1 MFRAVGTPRVIS
13 SPALPDCWAIHPQTL
28 AFTPG
33 FCLPHPQMMIINVIT
48 IIAMLI
54 WKEWW
59 VGWCPCQFPSIHC
72 PTGNLIAATEASL
85 IFIIII
91 IIYNSLCV
99 CWFSNL
105 APRFL
110 LNLTPNIWKLHIL
123 GKLGC
128 TANPTSTGCISE
140 KKKICSICILHILP
154 WGLIALLK
162 KIGLTHIEL
171 FLDPRANMC

>member
-1 MFRAVGTPRVIS
+1 
-13 SPALPDCWAIHPQTL
+13 
-28 AFTPG
+28 
-33 FCLPHPQMMIINVIT
+33 
-48 IIAMLI
+48 MLI

-91 IIYNSLCV
+91 VFIYNSLCV

-140 KKKICSICILHILP
+140 NFLFNLFFALFIFQSPCWQNWCKKLPNFSTLYVTFLQKIM
-154 WGLIALLK
+154 LINPCKFQKFAFKGK
-162 KIGLTHIEL
+162 KM
-171 FLDPRANMC
+171 R